1 MVFVSVVVL
10 EVVEPVMFRV
20 PSFDHQTF
28 VVQSGGLE
36 EKKSFLSEGAYEKE
50 GSDDLYRFPQI
61 VHERKPQM
69 VVQGGLEDLWVIH
82 TSSIGSRGHS

>member
-1 MVFVSVVVL
+1 MQLDGASGD
-10 EVVEPVMFRV
+10 E
-20 PSFDHQTF
+20 QTHNH
-28 VVQSGGLE
+28 LE
-36 EKKSFLSEGAYEKE
+36 EKESFLSEGAYEKE